1 MTKIEAGKTYP
12 TKNGLSAR
20 ILVTDKKG
28 GHPIAGLVTMA
39 NGNEILYSWREDGS
53 VFALGRDDFDLII
66 PTERKSVWLNWYGEI
81 SGDGYSICV
90 PGSASREEAD
100 KHAWQERRTHVFEI
114 LFTEDGKPVDVRIHE
129 AKK

>member
-12 TKNGLSAR
+12 TRNGLSAR

-53 VFALGRDDFDLII
+53 VFALARDDFDLII
-66 PTERKSVWLNWYGEI
+66 PTERRSRWLNWYDIGFT
-81 SGDGYSICV
+81 
-90 PGSASREEAD
+90 SREEAD
-100 KHAWQERRTHVFEI
+100 KNFGTDRTHVLEI
-114 LFTEDGKPVDVRIHE
+114 ITENGKPVDVKIHE